1 MNILFIGDIVG
12 NPGRE
17 AVKSLLPR
25 IKQKEK
31 IDFTIA
37 NSENAAGGA
46 GLTPDIAQE
55 LLNMGV
61 DVLTNGDHVWD
72 RKEILEEIDKE
83 QRILRPSNYGD
94 GAPGSG
100 SIVMHSKTGAKVGV
114 INLVGRVFMQ
124 AVECPFKA
132 AVKEIEKIKKETPVI
147 VIDMHAEATSEKI
160 ALAYYLDG
168 LVTAICGT
176 HTHIQTA
183 DERIFPKG
191 LAYITDVG
199 MTGPFDSVLG
209 RKSEQIIRR
218 FITGLPT
225 RFEMADSDI
234 QLQGAVINCDD
245 KTGRAISIKR
255 IQEKLS

>member
-25 IKQKEK
+25 IKQREK
-31 IDFTIA
+31 VDLTIA

-46 GLTPDIAQE
+46 GITPDIAQE
-55 LLNMGV
+55 LLGFGV
-61 DVLTNGDHVWD
+61 DVLTNGDHIWD

-94 GAPGSG
+94 DAPGSG

-114 INLVGRVFMQ
+114 ICLVGRVFMQ

-168 LVTAICGT
+168 LATAICGT

-191 LAYITDVG
+191 LAFITDVG

-209 RKSEQIIRR
+209 RKPEQIIKR

-245 KTGRAISIKR
+245 KTGKAISIKR